1 MQTQHDSLKQQS
13 DSLQAENDTLRAE
26 GQTQSVQTEGGSL
39 KSQLDNV
46 PAVLSSL
53 EMNFNKGTES
63 KQLPPQQW
71 PAGVVQVYVHPSNGQ
86 DRVWGPILDV
96 MKRESEAQQANM
108 LAKFQAASNPEELQE
123 ISKQV
128 FKDLLT
134 NAKDFSN
141 RHADMM
147 EALWDRYATLVD
159 GHLQLEELI
168 TMQQHA
174 MQHDAEKVDE
184 NVATA
189 VDAFFESM
197 ETTHT
202 ARGVSAEDLQELK
215 LQRDAMIASAKDKAL
230 QQLEVGMKPLALK
243 KSAKD
248 MWHAMDLDQ
257 DGVVTKEEFFKQYVV
272 YPTELVIRNL
282 AALLKLPSNF
292 LDHIEAEER
301 GV

>member
-71 PAGVVQVYVHPSNGQ
+71 PAGVVQVYVHPSSGQ

-159 GHLQLEELI
+159 GHLQLEKLI

-202 ARGVSAEDLQELK
+202 ARGVSADDLQELK
-215 LQRDAMIASAKDKAL
+215 LQRDAMIASAKDK
-230 QQLEVGMKPLALK
+230 
-243 KSAKD
+243 
-248 MWHAMDLDQ
+248 WHAMDLDQ

-272 YPTELVIRNL
+272 YPTQLVIRNL